1 MRQRRRTARRNQS
14 QDVLNLSAVPIPLSI
29 SIAIISIPTKIDK
42 GNRYITQ
49 IQNSLT
55 LGSPCFIFIN
65 ITYVCINIYLLMV
78 DY

>member
-29 SIAIISIPTKIDK
+29 TVATIPTEIDSVD
-42 GNRYITQ
+42 RYITH

-55 LGSPCFIFIN
+55 LGSQYFIFIN
-65 ITYVCINIYLLMV
+65 ITYVCINITY
-78 DY
+78 

>member
-29 SIAIISIPTKIDK
+29 SIAIISIPTEIDK

>member
-1 MRQRRRTARRNQS
+1 MRQRRRTARSNQS

>member
-29 SIAIISIPTKIDK
+29 TVAIISIPTEIDSVD
-42 GNRYITQ
+42 RYITH

-55 LGSPCFIFIN
+55 LGSQYFIFIN
-65 ITYVCINIYLLMV
+65 ITYVCINITY
-78 DY
+78 